1 MIAKLV
7 LVPSLLL
14 VAGLALLAVA
24 MLAPAARDRVA
35 VPPSERIRGLER
47 AARGWAGSFA
57 LRRALH
63 DPDPQVAAV
72 AAILLGDV
80 AARAKPRFPWR
91 R

>member
-1 MIAKLV
+1 MLKLV

-24 MLAPAARDRVA
+24 MLAPAAQDRVA
-35 VPPSERIRGLER
+35 VPASERIRELER
-47 AARGWAGSFA
+47 AAQGWAGRFA
-57 LRRALH
+57 LRRAMN

-72 AAILLGDV
+72 AAILLGDI
-80 AARAKPRFPWR
+80 AARAKSRFPWR